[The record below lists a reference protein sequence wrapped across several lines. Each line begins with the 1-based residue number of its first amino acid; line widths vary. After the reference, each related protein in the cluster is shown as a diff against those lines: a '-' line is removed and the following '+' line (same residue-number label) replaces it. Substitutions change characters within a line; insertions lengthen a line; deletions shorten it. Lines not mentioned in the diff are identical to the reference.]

1 MGKNK
6 VDQVNVTVLNKFR
19 HEMMIKKIYKSIDE
33 YIADSEEPIT
43 SKLIQMRK
51 IIGEVAPEA
60 VETIS
65 YNMPAFRLKKV
76 LAYFAGFKNHI
87 GLYAMPTTNDAFKK
101 ELANYKTGKGSIQF
115 PLDKELPVEL
125 IKQIIEF
132 RLSEIQW
139 K

>member
-51 IIGEVAPEA
+51 IIGEVAPDA

-65 YNMPAFRLKKV
+65 YNMPAFRQKKV
-76 LAYFAGFKNHI
+76 IAYFAGVKNHI
-87 GLYAMPTTNDAFKK
+87 GLYAMPTANDAFKK

-115 PLDKELPVEL
+115 PLDKDLPVEL
-125 IKQIIEF
+125 IKKIVEF
-132 RLSEIQW
+132 RLAEIQ
-139 K
+139 